1 MSVESLIVI
10 ILIGAVA
17 GWLAGQVL
25 KGSGFG
31 FITNAILGIIGSFV
45 GNWAFSQLGINLNLG
60 SELIES
66 ILTAAAG
73 AVIVLFIAGLFKR

>member
-31 FITNAILGIIGSFV
+31 FITNTILGIIGSFV